1 MSFDLAAELAAEFQ
15 KTTVTEAELY
25 GFLAVSQP
33 PAGRVIS
40 AELRRLAASIIAAS
54 TISRVEFAA
63 ACAGALRALR
73 YSEAPSPPLLLIG
86 PADWIPIQTLGV
98 VSDIQ
103 HALVEMVASAT
114 ELVTLMAP
122 FGTAD
127 AIATAIQPLSV
138 LEKTAATKL
147 RLLTSGQPAQVEKLL
162 ESLRRSLPAS
172 VRSRTSVFLA
182 PPGEVMWPH
191 AKLLLIDDRTGYL
204 GSANFTRGGL
214 DRYFE
219 MGTVLSARQ
228 AGLLQRVIVPKLLRD
243 TFTVRREVI

>member
-1 MSFDLAAELAAEFQ
+1 MTFELAAELAAEFQ
-15 KTTVTEAELY
+15 KTSLTEVELY
-25 GFLAVSQP
+25 GLLATGQPSSGRIVSP
-33 PAGRVIS
+33 ELWRLATSLIS
-40 AELRRLAASIIAAS
+40 AS
-54 TISRVEFAA
+54 TMARVEFAA

-73 YSEAPSPPLLLIG
+73 DSASPSPPLLLIG
-86 PADWIPIQTLGV
+86 PADWIPSQTMGV

-114 ELVTLMAP
+114 DLVTLMAP

-127 AIATAIQPLSV
+127 AIARAIQPLTV

-147 RLLTSGQPAQVEKLL
+147 QLLTAGQPAQVDVLVER
-162 ESLRRSLPAS
+162 LRRGLPS
-172 VRSRTSVFLA
+172 SIRRRTTVFLA

-204 GSANFTRGGL
+204 GSANFTSGGL

-219 MGTVLSARQ
+219 LGLVLSATQ
-228 AGLLQRVIVPKLLRD
+228 ASLLQRVIVPKLLHD
-243 TFTVRREVI
+243 TFTTRREVL